1 MVYDILLKRIYEPP
15 EINDGKRILVD
26 RLWPRGIKKDTAKLD
41 DWAKE
46 VTPSTELRQLF
57 HRGEMPF
64 EGFSQGYIEE
74 LEKGSASTDFVEK
87 CRLWLKE
94 SNVTLLYASKN
105 EEENHAVVLNV
116 WLRRKLGLRDD

>member
-1 MVYDILLKRIYEPP
+1 MAYDILLKRIYESP
-15 EINDGKRILVD
+15 NVTDGKRILVD

-41 DWAKE
+41 EWAKE
-46 VTPSTELRQLF
+46 ITPSTELRQLL

-74 LEKGSASTDFVEK
+74 LEKGSAATDFADK

-94 SNVTLLYASKN
+94 GNVTLLYAAKN
-105 EEENHAVVLNV
+105 EEENHAVVLRV
-116 WLRRKLGLRDD
+116 WLRRKLGLRDI